1 MTARQAIGHG
11 ICRKLLQQVLD
22 ALRNRGIASVI
33 LVRLSDDTLPFSV
46 VKIVIP
52 ELENPEGERAR
63 RFGTRAL
70 AKAIGF

>member
-1 MTARQAIGHG
+1 M
-11 ICRKLLQQVLD
+11 LD

>member
-1 MTARQAIGHG
+1 
-11 ICRKLLQQVLD
+11 
-22 ALRNRGIASVI
+22 
-33 LVRLSDDTLPFSV
+33 VRLSEDTLPFSV

-70 AKAIGF
+70 ARAIGF